1 MPLPLILGI
10 GAAIAGAGG
19 VVAGAYGGAKMGEA
33 NNTLKSAEKQHQSN
47 INRFETTNELTSGMM
62 DELGNL
68 ELDILKNFSSFSDT
82 IEKIQNRPKFKEYNK
97 NGIKLPKYDREELEK
112 ASVGATVIL
121 GALSGAA
128 LGTAGGFAASGVA
141 TSAVMA
147 FGAASTGTAISS
159 LSGVAATNATL
170 AALGGGALKA
180 GGGGMALGST
190 ILGATAVGAALFVGG
205 IIFAKSADKLAV
217 QADTTYA
224 EMKNAEKTINEICLY
239 LNSLK
244 DTASKY
250 IQSLKKVR
258 ALYLENFAWISFTIN
273 DVHKTDWNMFTP
285 EEKLATQNTVLLV
298 GLLYKMCKVNLVIKA
313 DNDAEMNKINSED
326 VNVSIQQ
333 AEKIVEELN

>member
-1 MPLPLILGI
+1 
-10 GAAIAGAGG
+10 
-19 VVAGAYGGAKMGEA
+19 
-33 NNTLKSAEKQHQSN
+33 
-47 INRFETTNELTSGMM
+47 
-62 DELGNL
+62 
-68 ELDILKNFSSFSDT
+68 
-82 IEKIQNRPKFKEYNK
+82 
-97 NGIKLPKYDREELEK
+97 
-112 ASVGATVIL
+112 
-121 GALSGAA
+121 
-128 LGTAGGFAASGVA
+128 
-141 TSAVMA
+141 
-147 FGAASTGTAISS
+147 
-159 LSGVAATNATL
+159 
-170 AALGGGALKA
+170 
-180 GGGGMALGST
+180 
-190 ILGATAVGAALFVGG
+190 
-205 IIFAKSADKLAV
+205 
-217 QADTTYA
+217 
-224 EMKNAEKTINEICLY
+224 MKNAEKTINEICLY